1 MKSYA
6 VYWMARPI
14 PMTLGDLCN
23 SHTSGKIEHI
33 QLRYVYKR
41 METARGL

>member
-1 MKSYA
+1 
-6 VYWMARPI
+6 MARPI

-23 SHTSGKIEHI
+23 SRTSGKMAHI

-41 METARGL
+41 METACGL